1 MNGLPLVSIV
11 TPCYNAEKYLPAYF
25 DSVLSQ
31 TYKSI
36 ELILVNDGSVDH
48 TEEIILAS
56 KEKLNQAGINLK
68 YISYPENQG
77 QAYALNCG
85 LKQVTGVYL
94 SWIDADDQ
102 MTADCVEK
110 KVSFLESH
118 PEYDYCIC
126 NAVSIDTLTNEEILY
141 QPTVKYN
148 KKAIT
153 ESIIFSKD
161 GYYVCG
167 AYMVRC
173 TFFDSVIA
181 NRDIYTGRGGQNAQM
196 LIPVSWYGNP
206 GYIDDVLY
214 RFYSHPDSHSHSI
227 NEPAKHV
234 KQLYDFQE
242 ILINTINRTGHVE
255 LTGLITDVKK
265 HYARLR
271 FGHSLDSKD
280 SALIKKCAKE
290 LKELGI
296 INSHDRYLVFRYTN
310 PLARIIFP
318 V

>member
-1 MNGLPLVSIV
+1 MVSIV

-25 DSVLSQ
+25 DSVITQ
-31 TYKSI
+31 TYRTI
-36 ELILVNDGSVDH
+36 ELIMVNDGSADH
-48 TEEIILAS
+48 TEEIILAN
-56 KEKLNQAGINLK
+56 KEKLDQAGINLK

-85 LKQVTGVYL
+85 LKQVTGTYL

-110 KVSFLESH
+110 KVSFLENH

-126 NAVSIDTLTNEEILY
+126 NAVSIDSSANEEILY
-141 QPTVKYN
+141 QPKVKN
-148 KKAIT
+148 EKKAVT
-153 ESIIFSKD
+153 ESIIFSRG

-167 AYMVRC
+167 AYMARRA
-173 TFFDSVIA
+173 FFDSIVV
-181 NRDIYTGRGGQNAQM
+181 NREIYTGRGGQNAQM
-196 LIPVSWYGNP
+196 LIPLSWYGNP
-206 GYIDDVLY
+206 GYIDEVLY
-214 RFYSHPDSHSHSI
+214 KFYSHPESHSHSI

-242 ILINTINRTGHVE
+242 ILINTLNRTNDAE
-255 LTGLITDVKK
+255 LIRYIPDVKR

-280 SALIKKCAKE
+280 SVLIKKSAKE
-290 LKELGI
+290 LKEHGI
-296 INSHDRYLVFRYTN
+296 MNSHDRYLVFRYTN
-310 PLARIIFP
+310 PLARMLFP

>member
-153 ESIIFSKD
+153 DRK
-161 GYYVCG
+161 
-167 AYMVRC
+167 
-173 TFFDSVIA
+173 SV
-181 NRDIYTGRGGQNAQM
+181 
-196 LIPVSWYGNP
+196 V
-206 GYIDDVLY
+206 
-214 RFYSHPDSHSHSI
+214 
-227 NEPAKHV
+227 
-234 KQLYDFQE
+234 
-242 ILINTINRTGHVE
+242 
-255 LTGLITDVKK
+255 
-265 HYARLR
+265 
-271 FGHSLDSKD
+271 
-280 SALIKKCAKE
+280 
-290 LKELGI
+290 
-296 INSHDRYLVFRYTN
+296 
-310 PLARIIFP
+310 
-318 V
+318 